1 MTRNTKYEIN
11 IVLYIKKVMKRNG
24 FFDIPC
30 YIDVE
35 SMKRVDQVTTQSKG
49 VDESYKHIIRDF
61 VFPKKDVIGC
71 VQLLA
76 PMVET
81 PKIVTGWTSM
91 YLYYEIDH
99 RKLKLIKADN
109 PNEPDSNN
117 NSPIAMAIRSGDT
130 EIVKILAPL
139 SSNLN
144 IPVQTR
150 MGHNRTCRIL

>member
-1 MTRNTKYEIN
+1 M
-11 IVLYIKKVMKRNG
+11 
-24 FFDIPC
+24 
-30 YIDVE
+30 
-35 SMKRVDQVTTQSKG
+35 
-49 VDESYKHIIRDF
+49 
-61 VFPKKDVIGC
+61 FPKKDVIGC

-81 PKIVTGWTSM
+81 PNIVTGWTSM

-99 RKLKLIKADN
+99 RKLKLIKALAPLTDN

-117 NSPIAMAIRSGDT
+117 NSPIAMAIWSGDT

-144 IPVQTR
+144 IHQYKPEWDGT
-150 MGHNRTCRIL
+150 GLG

>member
-1 MTRNTKYEIN
+1 MEQERIVQGKSNCLEKSHPNDKRNTKYEIN
-11 IVLYIKKVMKRNG
+11 IVLYIKKVLKRNG

-81 PKIVTGWTSM
+81 PNIVTGWTSM

-99 RKLKLIKADN
+99 RKLKLIKALAPLTDN

-117 NSPIAMAIRSGDT
+117 NSPIA
-130 EIVKILAPL
+130 
-139 SSNLN
+139 
-144 IPVQTR
+144 
-150 MGHNRTCRIL
+150 RTCRIL

>member
-1 MTRNTKYEIN
+1 
-11 IVLYIKKVMKRNG
+11 
-24 FFDIPC
+24 
-30 YIDVE
+30 
-35 SMKRVDQVTTQSKG
+35 
-49 VDESYKHIIRDF
+49 
-61 VFPKKDVIGC
+61 
-71 VQLLA
+71 
-76 PMVET
+76 
-81 PKIVTGWTSM
+81 M